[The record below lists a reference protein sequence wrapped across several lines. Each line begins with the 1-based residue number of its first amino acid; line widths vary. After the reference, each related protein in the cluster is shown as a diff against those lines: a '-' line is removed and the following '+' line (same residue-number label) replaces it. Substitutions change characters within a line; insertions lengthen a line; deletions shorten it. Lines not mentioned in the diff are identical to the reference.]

1 VSTVTREVGRFGRLH
16 EALDEHPVPGPTQ
29 VEYTE
34 VLRQHLVPV
43 EPRHPWRARAALL
56 AVFAAGAAAVCI
68 AVGIVF
74 VW

>member
-1 VSTVTREVGRFGRLH
+1 MTRDTERFGRLH
-16 EALDEHPVPGPTQ
+16 EALDERPVPGPTQ

-34 VLRQHLVPV
+34 VLREHLVPV
-43 EPRHPWRARAALL
+43 EPQHRWRARAALL
-56 AVFAAGAAAVCI
+56 AVFAAGVAAVCI